1 MSRNTVYRLRVLIV
15 AMAMCVA
22 IPACR
27 TYIEKAYTADEVTP
41 SSDKFRKIVGEL
53 NAIIIPE
60 MTFYSPATIVD
71 AVELFKKSIHDY
83 GKQAESQE
91 QPVLKFELKLP
102 SVTTNAVEPPRIA
115 ALSVRSVSLYDA
127 IRLVCGAT
135 DMKWHIQEDGKVRI
149 FPRWYDMEEDE
160 VTRSYIV
167 PQVLEKYLFD
177 DSNGK
182 TPSADPDKVW
192 KAFFE
197 QLGVPGPEWAKFNRV
212 PAIGKLRITSTAEHL
227 ASIDRI
233 FEIGALY
240 MIEVEMQIHA
250 FRTVDIE
257 HLRLS
262 GGVTLESLMALR
274 QKGKGK
280 LVATSTVRT
289 KSGQEAIMKAVQE
302 VTYPTSL
309 LTNKGQAE
317 SNPTSRS
324 VAQTLMPGNFEMRET
339 GIILQV
345 IPEVIQDGTLINLVL
360 NPQWITLEGWESYLA
375 DLGSG
380 WMHNTVYVRQPTFG
394 VTSFQTQ
401 VVAKEGET
409 VLLGSCS
416 TLDGEWMHVGFLT
429 ARSVDRQT
437 IEKVKAKQQDMQ
449 KDEEARRKMKK
460 VVIPEVTFR
469 PPSTIIDAVRFFKEA
484 SIDYDDPE
492 LPAAQR
498 GVNFVLNL
506 SADSARRTVSGEKV
520 DIFAATDSV
529 TNSVPAIPTISARF
543 FNLYDALKLV
553 CDATQMKFTIRN
565 GIVWIEP
572 DYGSREACFT
582 RIYAVSPTTSHP
594 STSCETSRHDDDVYS
609 DHNNNNEWKKFYEQL
624 GVKWPPGSSYSYLP
638 SLGLVRITNTYENLE
653 VFEQV
658 IQELGVFPRM
668 AEVNVQIYAFHPE
681 DIEKLRLSGDM
692 SVDALMALRR
702 KGKARPVAS
711 ASVLTKSGQEAIV
724 KVIQEVRYPTE
735 LLAEVEQVGSN
746 VTVQSASQASVPA
759 SFAMREVGM
768 ILQVVPEVSP
778 DNSQINLVLH
788 PQWVTLDRWESCPA
802 ALVAG
807 WMRKTRSF
815 KQPVFGMTSFETE
828 TLVKAGETVLLG
840 CSSTPD
846 GKWVH
851 VGFLTVKESR

>member
-1 MSRNTVYRLRVLIV
+1 
-15 AMAMCVA
+15 
-22 IPACR
+22 
-27 TYIEKAYTADEVTP
+27 
-41 SSDKFRKIVGEL
+41 
-53 NAIIIPE
+53 
-60 MTFYSPATIVD
+60 
-71 AVELFKKSIHDY
+71 
-83 GKQAESQE
+83 
-91 QPVLKFELKLP
+91 
-102 SVTTNAVEPPRIA
+102 
-115 ALSVRSVSLYDA
+115 
-127 IRLVCGAT
+127 
-135 DMKWHIQEDGKVRI
+135 
-149 FPRWYDMEEDE
+149 MEEDE

-177 DSNGK
+177 NSDGK

-192 KAFFE
+192 KAFFA
-197 QLGVPGPEWAKFNRV
+197 QLGVPGPEWAKFSRV
-212 PAIGKLRITSTAEHL
+212 PAIGKLRVTSTAEHL

-257 HLRLS
+257 RLRLS
-262 GGVTLESLMALR
+262 SGVTLDSLMALR
-274 QKGKGK
+274 QKGRGK

-309 LTNKGQAE
+309 LANEDQAE
-317 SNPTSRS
+317 SNSTSRS
-324 VAQTLMPGNFEMRET
+324 VARTLMPGNFETRET
-339 GIILQV
+339 GMTLQV
-345 IPEVIQDGTLINLVL
+345 IPESIQDGTLINLVL
-360 NPQWITLEGWESYLA
+360 NPQWITLEGWQSYAA
-375 DLGSG
+375 DLGLG
-380 WMHNTVYVRQPTFG
+380 WRHNTVYVRQPVFG

-416 TLDGEWMHVGFLT
+416 TQDGEWLHVGFLT

-437 IEKVKAKQQDMQ
+437 IEKVKAKQKDMQ

-460 VVIPEVTFR
+460 IVIPEVTFR
-469 PPSTIIDAVRFFKEA
+469 PPSTIIDVVRFFKEA

-506 SADSARRTVSGEKV
+506 SADNARLTVSGEKV
-520 DIFAATDSV
+520 DLFAATASV
-529 TNSVPAIPTISARF
+529 TNSVPVVPAISARF

-582 RIYAVSPTTSHP
+582 RIYAVPPATSHP
-594 STSCETSRHDDDVYS
+594 DTSCEKSRKDNDSGSGDT
-609 DHNNNNEWKKFYEQL
+609 DNKMWKRFYEQM
-624 GVKWPPGSSYSYLP
+624 GVKWPPGSSISYLP
-638 SLGLVRITNTYENLE
+638 SLGVVRVTNTYENLE

-668 AEVNVQIYAFHPE
+668 AEVDVQIYAFHPE

-702 KGKARPVAS
+702 KGTAKQVAS
-711 ASVLTKSGQEAIV
+711 ASVLTKSGQEAIM
-724 KVIQEVRYPTE
+724 KVVQEVRYPTE

-746 VTVQSASQASVPA
+746 ATVQSASQALAPA
-759 SFAMREVGM
+759 SFAIREVGM

-778 DNSQINLVLH
+778 DNSQFNLVLH
-788 PQWVTLDRWESCPA
+788 PHWVTLDRWESCPV
-802 ALVAG
+802 ALAG
-807 WMRKTRSF
+807 GWTHKTLPF
-815 KQPVFGMTSFETE
+815 KQPVFGVTSFETE
-828 TLVKAGETVLLG
+828 TLVNAGETVLLG
-840 CSSTPD
+840 SSSTPD
-846 GKWVH
+846 GKWVN
-851 VGFLTVKESR
+851 VGFLTVK